1 MRKFLSVA
9 VAGLTASLALAV
21 PAFAVGPK
29 QQLKASVKPTKIGK
43 APKKPVGVT
52 FNVNPFFDVSSAAG
66 KAEVDAAPFATK
78 IAHVYLDKS
87 FVFNQKAFKTCAPGV
102 INKTP
107 DACPKGSEVGS
118 GSAVGRALGIEQN
131 DLKVR
136 AFNGPNN
143 HFYLLVDGSAVLTI
157 HGVIDGLLKKS
168 TGPYGY
174 ELRFTIPAALQSPSD
189 GIIAA
194 LVDFKTSIPAK
205 PTGTGKLSYVAVKG
219 CPKGGLKL
227 GYKGEYTDGTTQTV
241 AIKVPCS

>member
-118 GSAVGRALGIEQN
+118 GS
-131 DLKVR
+131 
-136 AFNGPNN
+136 
-143 HFYLLVDGSAVLTI
+143 
-157 HGVIDGLLKKS
+157 
-168 TGPYGY
+168 
-174 ELRFTIPAALQSPSD
+174 
-189 GIIAA
+189 
-194 LVDFKTSIPAK
+194 
-205 PTGTGKLSYVAVKG
+205 
-219 CPKGGLKL
+219 
-227 GYKGEYTDGTTQTV
+227 
-241 AIKVPCS
+241 